1 MRMITGA
8 ILLLAA
14 EQAFAHA
21 YLVGFPHQAFVSQV
35 LTPGSLLLGVIGLV
49 FLIWGLITDHRK

>member
-1 MRMITGA
+1 MRMLTGA

-21 YLVGFPHQAFVSQV
+21 YLVGFPYQAFVSEV
-35 LTPGSLLLGVIGLV
+35 LLPAGSVFGFLGLA
-49 FLIWGLITDHRK
+49 FLIWGLITDSRK